1 MAADKPVSRSV
12 AQGPAACACVR
23 VLEAPVNQKQYR
35 RPESVLVLVYTEAGE
50 VLLLLRR
57 APPDFWQSVT
67 GALEWGEDPVSAAH
81 RELLEE
87 TGLVAGGNLIDCDLQ
102 NEFTILP
109 AWRDRYAPAVT
120 TNTEHVFR
128 VMYPRLRPEIRLD
141 PAEHSA
147 FCWLPRAEAWH
158 LARSYTNRFAIERFV
173 PA

>member
-1 MAADKPVSRSV
+1 MNR
-12 AQGPAACACVR
+12 
-23 VLEAPVNQKQYR
+23 KQYR
-35 RPESVLVLVYTEAGE
+35 RPESVLVLVYTETGE

-57 APPDFWQSVT
+57 TPPDFWQSVT

-87 TGLVAGGNLIDCDLQ
+87 TGLVAGEHLIDCDLQ

-109 AWRDRYAPAVT
+109 AWRDRYAPEVT
-120 TNTEHVFR
+120 TNREHVFR
-128 VMYPRLRPEIRLD
+128 LMYPGPRPEIRLD

-147 FCWLPRAEAWH
+147 FRWLPRAEAWR

-173 PA
+173 PSSSKGDDAGTSE